1 MNTKE
6 EKIELMRV
14 NCLISEFIINRIKAN
29 KKETEIRKAEAK
41 EEKIFFKDIRTHI
54 DKLIAKVHEA
64 EQTQATQCHYCK
76 ETSKLEVFT
85 KNKEEVKVCED
96 CYFGSECEL
105 K

>member
-1 MNTKE
+1 VLNNTK
-6 EKIELMRV
+6 KRSDFFALVLDRF
-14 NCLISEFIINRIKAN
+14 ISIS
-29 KKETEIRKAEAK
+29 KK
-41 EEKIFFKDIRTHI
+41 FFKDIRTHI